1 MGKVP
6 QKPLRYSL
14 VIALKEVKAGYM
26 EKMDMYSRNQYL
38 KVLRERYL
46 KAMTKKEKTQILN
59 EYCYN
64 TSQVMVLVGSTSISV
79 KL

>member
-1 MGKVP
+1 
-6 QKPLRYSL
+6 
-14 VIALKEVKAGYM
+14 
-26 EKMDMYSRNQYL
+26 MYSRNQYL